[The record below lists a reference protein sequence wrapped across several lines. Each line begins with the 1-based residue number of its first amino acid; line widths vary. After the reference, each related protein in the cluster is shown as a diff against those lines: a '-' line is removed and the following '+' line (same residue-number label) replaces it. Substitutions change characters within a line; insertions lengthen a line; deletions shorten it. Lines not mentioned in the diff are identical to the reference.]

1 MSLTLSILIG
11 LLVAATSVAVYAWQ
25 LMRERRAVLGRLD
38 PHAMTVPVSILRQPD
53 SGLVARVADWLRG
66 LVPASFA
73 EPGAATARALMH
85 AGYDGPAAPLIYLTL
100 RFASAV
106 LLPLLAM
113 VIAPRDDV
121 TMLMAYLGVGVLVG
135 LMGPRVLLDG
145 RVKRR
150 QDGVRKSI
158 PDCLDLMVV
167 CVEAGVSLDA
177 AMLRGARDMATAHPD
192 LSGELLV
199 VNRRMNAGITR
210 DEAVTGLWHRTGVEE
225 LRGLATSMIQSERL
239 GTSIARVLRVYSE
252 TLRRKRKQAAEKK
265 AAEAGLK
272 MLIPLALFLL
282 PALFAIILGPVAIK
296 ARDVFGRFGGM

>member
-1 MSLTLSILIG
+1 MSLTLTILIG
-11 LLVAATSVAVYAWQ
+11 LLVVATSVAVYAYQ

-38 PHAMTVPVSILRQPD
+38 PQAMTVPVSILRQPD
-53 SGLVARVADWLRG
+53 VGIISRVGDWLRE
-66 LVPASFA
+66 LVPTAFA
-73 EPGAATARALMH
+73 EPGAATSRALVH
-85 AGYDGPAAPLIYLTL
+85 AGYDGPAAPLIYITI

-106 LLPLLAM
+106 LLPLLAIA
-113 VIAPRDDV
+113 IAPRDDV
-121 TMLMAYLGVGVLVG
+121 TMLMAYLAGGVLIG
-135 LMGPRVLLDG
+135 LMGPKVMLDG
-145 RVKRR
+145 RVKSR
-150 QDGVRKSI
+150 QDRVRKSI

-167 CVEAGVSLDA
+167 SVEAGVSLDA
-177 AMLRGARDMATAHPD
+177 AMLRVARDMAAAHPD
-192 LSGELLV
+192 LAGELMV

-210 DEAVTGLWHRTGVEE
+210 DEAVTGLFHRTGVEE